1 MKPKFFLA
9 KSIASLLATGVALT
23 SALHALP
30 QGEQVGA
37 GTAVFERSGA
47 VLNIRTSDRA
57 IINYS
62 SFNIGA
68 GERVNFIQP
77 GTQSITLNRVT
88 EPNPTHIFGTLQAN
102 GRIVLANPYG
112 IFFESGSVIN
122 VGGLIAGAGHIA
134 DSDFLAGRINFS
146 SLTGSVENRGNI
158 IAVDD
163 VGLYGARVSNE
174 GVITSLKG
182 AVTLGAGGSVYVGER
197 DGNIFVGTAAIPK
210 ARVVSKP
217 GVSNSGTITA
227 PKATLVAGDMVGMA
241 VAQSGSIISGDITI
255 SAGTAG
261 VAKVSGTL
269 DASNRAAGQRGGK
282 VQITGR
288 KVSVRGAKIDAS
300 GDAGGGEIL
309 VGGDFRGA
317 GTVQRAGKTRVD
329 STSSLIADAITSGDG
344 GKVVVWSDKAT
355 SFYGT
360 ISARGGAQGGDG
372 GQAEVSGKLTLDFGG
387 SVNLLAP
394 AGRTGS
400 LLLDPS
406 VINIQAAGAD
416 GVNASGGDP
425 NTIVGTANVSI
436 LTVATLQA
444 ALGAANV
451 IVDAT
456 GGLGAAPL
464 PAVNVLDAVTWANT
478 NTLTLVGGSGGVN
491 IQAPI
496 TAALGTLVLTASV
509 PVTQTA
515 AGAISVANLAA
526 SAAAGGVNL
535 TAAANTVTTF
545 AASAP
550 GSTVGFNNTG
560 AFTVGSVG
568 AIDGITAT
576 NGVSLRAGGTISQTA
591 AGFISAGVG
600 GLAAVTT
607 SGSIALATAANTTT
621 NVAFNSAADVSYS
634 AATDVMATG
643 VIPIG
648 SLAAVN
654 GVTAAGTTTLTT
666 TTALGVIVQDQPIS
680 TSTLLIGQTGTGA
693 TTLTNAGNTIGTFSV
708 SVAHGTG
715 AITVNDSAGGL
726 TVNAITSAGTISLTT
741 AGGPLTVAGALDTS
755 AANKSIGLIS
765 TDDAIVINAPVST
778 GTLGLSLRSGGAGSI
793 TATAAAISSGTL
805 TLETGAAGGATIT
818 TAAHNVG
825 TVQTAVAGVG
835 SGGLDFRQTRAAGTT
850 AGAITSAGNVTV
862 NDGAGPVTV
871 STTIDT
877 SSGGGNV
884 NLTASANLLAVNG
897 QIKAGTGSVALIA
910 QQSITQANA
919 GAGIS
924 AASLRGQSGVA
935 GNVTL
940 NPTGVA
946 ATDVNAVA
954 TVAGFATGGDFLFR
968 NSTGFDVGTVNVTNG
983 ILANAPGA
991 SVTLRANSGAITQ
1004 SQAIGTPTLNIITNN
1019 GDALNNAVTNSVEAL
1034 GTISLGTGAF
1044 SFRDDAPAGL
1054 AIPAGVTANG
1064 GIDVT
1069 NTTGDITTSAALATT
1084 SAGSDIRLAA
1094 TSAGAAITLGGG
1106 ITAANNVALTSDF
1119 GLDTGANLVEGTAGS
1134 VSLTSISAGVNVGAG
1149 GVTAGT
1155 TLSISAGG
1163 SGGIS
1168 QSLLGTLTAPGGI
1181 TLTTAGGTIGSL
1193 LVPMHFAAGQTGVV
1207 ATTVGGDVFLID
1219 TLGALDVTSVT
1230 TTGGAGFAAGNVAI
1244 TTTAGALTVGTVT
1257 ATGGAGVSGSNG
1269 PAGGTVAL
1277 TSSAAL
1283 TIGAGGIDTSGA
1295 DAVVAPGDHDGGSAG
1310 SVLLSAGAGA
1320 QTITLNGDLIAAGG
1334 NRDGGAASFGA
1345 NGLVTLTGDVVT
1357 GGDRTISG
1365 AAATFT
1371 GRLSPG
1377 GDAGAAS
1384 LTVNGDFI
1392 FAATGSLFVTLNGT
1406 TPGSGFDQI
1415 VVNGSPNSASSAITL
1430 ASVAF
1435 SGTAPFSY
1443 SAAPADTLDIFSN
1456 SGGNAVS
1463 GIFSGLPDGTVT
1475 TVDGQRFQI
1484 SYAAGGDNVRL
1495 TRLPTVFIWDGGG
1508 ANDNWTTDANW
1519 DVNTAHPAA
1528 GDIVHFA
1535 GAVRLTPNNNLAGGT
1550 IIDSITFDGG
1560 ASAFTLGGN
1569 SVELVNG
1576 VANNSVS
1583 TQTVNMALAIPTAQ
1597 TFDAASGSLT
1607 VNGVISGAGALTKTG
1622 PFTLLLTGANTYSG
1636 GTTIGAGT
1644 LQLGN
1649 GGAAGSLDG
1658 AGAITNNGAIVFNR
1672 SDTIT
1677 QGVDFGTIGG
1687 SGSVTQAGGGT
1698 TIFTATNTYA
1708 GSTTISAGTL
1718 QLGDGGTSGSI
1729 SGAGA
1734 ITDNGALV
1742 FNRSDALVQG
1752 TDFGTIAGTGT
1763 VTQAGSGRTT
1773 LNAVNTFAGATT
1785 VSSGVLAVGSDA
1797 NLGTAPGA
1805 ATPGHL
1811 DIGGGTLE
1819 AIGSFTLSANRGIA
1833 LGGGGTIQVAP
1844 TATLS
1849 YGGIIAGAGALTKTG
1864 GGVLVLSGANTYGG
1878 GTVIGAGTL
1887 QLGIGGATGSIL
1899 GDVTDNGALVFN
1911 RSNAVN
1917 FTGTVSGTGDLTVA
1931 QSGGITFSGI
1941 VDVGN
1946 IAILDTAAGQTVSF
1960 TNDVNA
1966 ASMSAGAGTG
1976 AYNVSLTG
1984 AQTTVAGVTNFSNT
1998 GTLRLGDGG
2007 DTFLFTGGVV
2017 ATAQTGAVAGI
2028 LLNGNVAAAGTGVIT
2043 LGDADTGVTVAG
2055 NSAVG
2060 GTSTGLISMGNALLL
2075 DGVTLSV
2082 GTIDPV
2088 TPINLSAVSGTA
2100 GGAAS
2105 NLVIGT
2111 AGAVNVSGAVGTDI
2125 GTVTV
2130 TNSGGA
2136 TFAGTFVADTVNLVD
2151 TAGTIAFQ
2159 GNTTITGALNTAVRP
2174 YSVSLTGALNAIA
2187 GATTF
2192 NNTGAVAIGDQVSD
2206 SSAFPGGLNTAAG
2219 PVTTLLGGSISTVNA
2234 PMQFS
2239 RAALT
2244 ANATLNSGSGGVT
2257 FADALDG
2264 PGGLVV
2270 FSSGVTAF
2278 NGAVGVGPALAH
2290 LYTTGGGT
2298 TTLPSYV
2305 VTTGSQLYIE
2315 PVTLVSNTFV
2325 GSSGGGDIG
2334 FFSTVSGAGR
2344 NLTVTT
2350 AGDALFGGNVTVNS
2364 LVPAVQGTTFV
2375 VGSPHTEIVVPTPL
2389 NFTGPVAIYGDV
2401 LIGTVRTGSTSQLV
2415 NTGDPLTFSQT
2426 VNGPGTLTAVAG
2438 GFLTFAAPVGF
2449 GTALQSL
2456 VAAAPIIR
2464 LAGTR
2469 TSGLLSA
2476 NATPAATTDGSDGLL
2491 SLTGNSYTSLGGS
2504 VLFNPT
2510 DRTTASKHATILS
2523 LGGNVSISAAGTFF
2537 MGHEQKML
2545 VNAGALSIVAG
2556 GAVLGD
2562 LAAFT
2567 SLDVTASTVLLQGRV
2582 AGGFFN
2588 ENRQDRGL
2596 GFVSP
2601 RIRFNTS
2608 SMGFVSGT
2616 TPVAVFSSRDSIA
2629 SVPRISGVSLE
2640 FDANLANQFGKSDL
2654 KLNSFT
2660 LLPEL
2665 PYVTYGT
2672 IQPIASGTF
2681 VTDPADS
2688 RVVFIFEI
2696 PKLVELPEDTF
2707 LSKSDREIL
2716 AKMGIYPREATDD
2729 ENITVS
2735 LRRGVFRQPIEGK
2748 AKMDDPEYKVVVNRL
2763 TTEEVQFII
2772 KAYTA
2777 LAGEKFENLK
2787 KIATNLAEQVGK
2799 FQKATPGALGL
2810 EGFGKWLLTQRGA
2823 DKGAEE
2829 LVQSLDKLSSVFLE
2843 LSRIGLTKKEVS
2855 ICKLKICDE
2864 LREFLPNI
2872 EVWDVVPLVEGAGPQ
2887 PPQAPRPAVTL
2898 PPPGATP
2905 AAPASPAAPS
2915 LQGPLPL
2922 PPPPETAVS
2931 PPAAGAAPIPD
2942 PATPKVQ

>member
-9 KSIASLLATGVALT
+9 KSIASLLATGVVLT

-37 GTAVFERSGA
+37 GAAVFDRSGA

-77 GTQSITLNRVT
+77 GAQSITLNRVT

-102 GRIVLANPYG
+102 GKIVLANPYG
-112 IFFESGSVIN
+112 IYFESGSVIN
-122 VGGLIAGAGHIA
+122 VGGLIAGAGRIA

-182 AVTLGAGGSVYVGER
+182 SVTLGAGGSVYVGER
-197 DGNIFVGTAAIPK
+197 DGNIFVGTAAVPK
-210 ARVVSKP
+210 ARVVSRP

-241 VAQSGSIISGDITI
+241 VAQSGTITSGDITI
-255 SAGTAG
+255 SAGAAG

-317 GTVQRAGKTRVD
+317 GTVQRARTARVD
-329 STSSLIADAITSGDG
+329 STSSLIADAITSGNG

-360 ISARGGAQGGDG
+360 ISARGGAGGGDG
-372 GQAEVSGKLTLDFGG
+372 GQTEVSGKLTLDFGG

-406 VINIQAAGAD
+406 VINIQVAGPDGTTGA
-416 GVNASGGDP
+416 GVNPRTFTG
-425 NTIVGTANVSI
+425 NTNTSI
-436 LTVATLQA
+436 LTVATLQS
-444 ALGAANV
+444 ALGSANV

-456 GGLGAAPL
+456 GGPGAAAL
-464 PAVNVLDAVTWANT
+464 PAVNVLDAVTWANS
-478 NTLTLVGGSGGVN
+478 NTLTLIGGSGGVN

-509 PVTQTA
+509 PVTQTV

-535 TAAANTVTTF
+535 TAAANSVTTF

-550 GSTVGFNNTG
+550 GSTVGFNNAG
-560 AFTVGSVG
+560 AFTVGAVGSVV
-568 AIDGITAT
+568 GITAT

-591 AGFISAGVG
+591 AGVISAGVG

-607 SGSIALATAANTTT
+607 AGSIALATAANTTT

-634 AATDVMATG
+634 AATDVKATG

-648 SLAAVN
+648 SLAGVN
-654 GVTAAGTTTLTT
+654 GITAAGTTALTT

-680 TSTLLIGQTGTGA
+680 TATLLIGQTGTGA
-693 TTLTNAGNTIGTFSV
+693 TTLTNAGNTIGTFGASI
-708 SVAHGTG
+708 AHGTG
-715 AITVNDSAGGL
+715 AITVNDGAGGL

-765 TDDAIVINAPVST
+765 TDNAIVIGAPVST
-778 GTLGLSLRSGGAGSI
+778 GTLGLSLKSGGAGNI
-793 TATAAAISSGTL
+793 IATAAAISSATL

-825 TVQTAVAGVG
+825 TVQTAVSGVG
-835 SGGLDFRQTRAAGTT
+835 SGGLDFQQSRAAGTT
-850 AGAITSAGNVTV
+850 TANITSAGNVV
-862 NDGAGPVTV
+862 VSDGLGPVTV
-871 STTIDT
+871 SSTID
-877 SSGGGNV
+877 SSAGGGNV
-884 NLTASANLLAVNG
+884 TLTATAGTLAVNG
-897 QIKAGTGSVALIA
+897 QIKAGAGDVALLA
-910 QQSITQANA
+910 QGAITQANT

-924 AASLRGQSGVA
+924 AGGLRGESTASG
-935 GNVTL
+935 NITL
-940 NPTGVA
+940 SPTGVG
-946 ATDVNAVA
+946 ATDVNTVGTFASIAAAGDVA
-954 TVAGFATGGDFLFR
+954 FR
-968 NSTGFDVGTVNVTNG
+968 NSAGFDIGTVNLTNG
-983 ILANAPGA
+983 IAANGAGA

-1004 SQAIGTPTLNIITNN
+1004 SQAISTPTLNITTNN
-1019 GDALNNAVTNSVEAL
+1019 GSALSSAVTNSVATL

-1044 SFRDDAPAGL
+1044 SFSDNAPAGL
-1054 AIPAGVTANG
+1054 AIPAGITANG
-1064 GIDVT
+1064 GIDVA
-1069 NTTGDITTSAALATT
+1069 NTSGSITTSAALAAT
-1084 SAGSDIRLAA
+1084 AGNISLAA
-1094 TSAGAAITLGGG
+1094 TSAGATITLGGG
-1106 ITAANNVALTSDF
+1106 VTASGSASLTSDLA
-1119 GLDTGANLVEGTAGS
+1119 LDTGANLIQGTAGS
-1134 VSLTSISAGVNVGAG
+1134 VSLASNSAGVNVGSG
-1149 GVTAGT
+1149 GLTAGT
-1155 TLSISAGG
+1155 TASISAGG

-1168 QSLLGTLTAPGGI
+1168 QDLLGTITAPGGI
-1181 TLTTAGGTIGSL
+1181 TLTTAGGAIGSA
-1193 LVPMHFAAGQTGVV
+1193 VAAMHFASGQTGVI
-1207 ATTVGGDVFLID
+1207 ASTQGGDVFLLD
-1219 TLGALDVTSVT
+1219 TLGPLDVTSVT
-1230 TTGGAGFAAGNVAI
+1230 TTGGSGAAAGNVTI
-1244 TTTAGALTVGTVT
+1244 TTTAGALTVGTIT
-1257 ATGGAGVSGSNG
+1257 ATGGAGVSGSDG
-1269 PAGGTVAL
+1269 PAGGNVTL

-1283 TIGAGGIDTSGA
+1283 TIGAGGINTSGT
-1295 DAVVAPGDHDGGSAG
+1295 DAVVAPGNHDGGAAG
-1310 SVLLSAGAGA
+1310 SILLTAGGGTP
-1320 QTITLNGDLIAAGG
+1320 TITLNGDLNASGG
-1334 NRDGGAASFGA
+1334 NRDGGGASFGV
-1345 NGLVTLTGDVVT
+1345 NGLVMMTGDVVT
-1357 GGDRTISG
+1357 VGDRAISG
-1365 AAATFT
+1365 STATFT

-1377 GDAGAAS
+1377 GDASAAS
-1384 LTVNGDFI
+1384 LTVNGNFT
-1392 FAATGSLFVTLNGT
+1392 FAATGSLFVTLNGAA
-1406 TPGSGFDQI
+1406 PGSGYDQI
-1415 VVNGSPNSASSAITL
+1415 VVNNRPNAASSTITL
-1430 ASVAF
+1430 AGAAF

-1456 SGGNAVS
+1456 NGGNAVS
-1463 GIFSGLPDGTVT
+1463 GIFSGLPGGSVT
-1475 TVDGQRFQI
+1475 TVDGQRFQV
-1484 SYAAGGDNVRL
+1484 SYVAGGNDVRL
-1495 TRLPTVFIWDGGG
+1495 TRLPTVFVWDGGG
-1508 ANDNWTTDANW
+1508 VNNNWTTNANW
-1519 DVNTAHPAA
+1519 DVNTAHPGA

-1535 GAVRLTPNNNLAGGT
+1535 GATRLTPSNNLAAGT
-1550 IIDSITFDGG
+1550 VIDSITFDAG

-1576 VANNSVS
+1576 VANNSANM
-1583 TQTVNMALAIPTAQ
+1583 QTVNMALAIPTPQ
-1597 TFDAASGSLT
+1597 TFDTASGSLT
-1607 VNGVISGAGALTKTG
+1607 VGGVISGAGALTKIG
-1622 PFTLLLTGANTYSG
+1622 AFTLLLTGANTYAG
-1636 GTTIGAGT
+1636 GTTISAGT

-1649 GGAAGSLDG
+1649 GGASGSLDG
-1658 AGAITNNGAIVFNR
+1658 ASAIANNGVLVFNR

-1677 QGVDFGTIGG
+1677 QGADFGTIGG
-1687 SGSVTQAGGGT
+1687 TGAVTQAGGGT
-1698 TIFTATNTYA
+1698 TIFTAANTYA
-1708 GSTTISAGTL
+1708 GGTTISAGTL
-1718 QLGDGGTSGSI
+1718 QLGNGGAGGSIAGTS
-1729 SGAGA
+1729 A

-1752 TDFGTIAGTGT
+1752 TDFGTISGTGT
-1763 VTQAGSGRTT
+1763 VTQAGAGTTT
-1773 LNAVNTFAGATT
+1773 LNAVNSYAGVTT
-1785 VSSGVLAVGSDA
+1785 VSSGVLAAGSDA

-1811 DIGGGTLE
+1811 DIGGGTL
-1819 AIGSFTLSANRGIA
+1819 AATGSFTLNANRGIA
-1833 LGGGGTIQVAP
+1833 LGGGGTIQVDP
-1844 TATLS
+1844 TATLF
-1849 YGGIIAGAGALTKTG
+1849 YGGMIAGAGALTKTG
-1864 GGVLVLSGANTYGG
+1864 AGTLVLGGNNAYLG
-1878 GTVIGAGTL
+1878 GTTISAGTL
-1887 QLGIGGATGSIL
+1887 QLGNGGTAGSVV
-1899 GDVTDNGALVFN
+1899 GNVTDNGALVFN
-1911 RSNAVN
+1911 RSDAVS
-1917 FTGTVSGTGDLTVA
+1917 FTGTISGTGDLTVA

-1946 IAILDTAAGQTVSF
+1946 IAILDTTAAAAVSF

-1966 ASMSAGAGTG
+1966 ASMSAAGPG

-1984 AQTTVAGVTNFSNT
+1984 AQTTVAGTTTFGNT
-1998 GTLRLGDGG
+1998 GTLTLGDGG
-2007 DTFLFTGGVV
+2007 DTLLFTGGVV

-2043 LGDADTGVTVAG
+2043 LGDADTGVTVSG

-2088 TPINLSAVSGTA
+2088 TPINLSAVTGTA

-2125 GTVTV
+2125 GTVTL

-2136 TFAGTFVADTVNLVD
+2136 TFAGPFQADTVSLVD
-2151 TAGTIAFQ
+2151 TTGTVAFQ
-2159 GNTTITGALNTAVRP
+2159 GSTIITGALNTAVRP
-2174 YSVSLTGALNAIA
+2174 YSVSFTGALNGIA

-2192 NNTGAVAIGDQVSD
+2192 NNTGAVAIGDQTSD
-2206 SSAFPGGLNTAAG
+2206 NSVFPGGLSTAAG
-2219 PVTTLLGGSISTVNA
+2219 PTMTLLGGTIATANA

-2244 ANATLNSGSGGVT
+2244 ANATLNSGSGNVT
-2257 FADALDG
+2257 FTNTLDG
-2264 PGGLVV
+2264 PGGAVI

-2278 NGAVGVGPALAH
+2278 NGVVGVGPALAH

-2305 VTTGSQLYIE
+2305 VTTGSQLYVE
-2315 PVTLVSNTFV
+2315 PVTLVSNTFL
-2325 GSSGGGDIG
+2325 GSSAGGDMG
-2334 FFSTVSGAGR
+2334 LFSTVSGAGLH
-2344 NLTVTT
+2344 LTVSTS
-2350 AGDALFGGNVTVNS
+2350 GDALFGGNVTVNS
-2364 LVPAVQGTTFV
+2364 LAPLVQGTTFV

-2389 NFTGPVAIYGDV
+2389 NFPGPVAIYGDV

-2415 NTGDPLTFSQT
+2415 NSGDPLTFSQT

-2438 GFLTFAAPVGF
+2438 GVLTFAAPVGF

-2464 LAGTR
+2464 LASTR

-2510 DRTTASKHATILS
+2510 NRTTASKHATILS
-2523 LGGNVSISAAGTFF
+2523 LGGDVSIYAAGTFF

-2545 VNAGALSIVAG
+2545 VNAGSLSIAAG

-2562 LAAFT
+2562 VAAFT
-2567 SLDVTASTVLLQGRV
+2567 SLDVTASTVLLQGRPS
-2582 AGGFFN
+2582 GGFYN

-2608 SMGFVSGT
+2608 NMAFVSGT
-2616 TPVAVFSSRDSIA
+2616 TPVAVFSSRDAIA
-2629 SVPRISGVSLE
+2629 SVPRISGVSVE
-2640 FDANLANQFGKSDL
+2640 FDPKLANQFGKPDL

-2763 TTEEVQFII
+2763 TTEEVKFII
-2772 KAYTA
+2772 AAYTA
-2777 LAGEKFENLK
+2777 LAGDKFENLK
-2787 KIATNLAEQVGK
+2787 KIATTLAEQVGK

-2810 EGFGKWLLTQRGA
+2810 EGFGKWLLTQRAA

-2872 EVWDVVPLVEGAGPQ
+2872 EVWDIVPLVEGAGPQ
-2887 PPQAPRPAVTL
+2887 PPQAPRPAVTV
-2898 PPPGATP
+2898 PPAGAAP
-2905 AAPASPAAPS
+2905 AAPASPAAPPS
-2915 LQGPLPL
+2915 QGPLPL
-2922 PPPPETAVS
+2922 PPPPEAAA
-2931 PPAAGAAPIPD
+2931 PAPAAAAAPVPEST
-2942 PATPKVQ
+2942 TPKVQ